1 MSVVVS
7 VEDTGA
13 CRKQL
18 TIEVPP
24 EEVEST
30 TRSIVGR
37 YAKSA
42 RIPGFR
48 PGKVPA
54 HLVRKRFGEDIDR
67 DVVEALVPRYWE
79 RAREEQG
86 IDPLGQPRLTDVGA
100 VTSGEPLRFVAV
112 VEVRPAVELGELDG
126 FELPDSPSAA
136 TDEEVEEAIEDLRR
150 QAGEWKDAERP
161 AARGDLAVLR
171 IREDP
176 RAGTPSAEGAEAE
189 QGAETA
195 ETAAYPPAA
204 DEDPSA
210 AADAAEPAAADP
222 PAADPPATTW
232 QSIEIEVGEPRVWEE
247 LSLAVTGLAAGQ
259 RTRFTRRPEEG
270 SEAEP
275 RSFEL
280 EIEAVREREPAP
292 LDDDFAKKVGDFADV
307 TALRQAVVDNLARG
321 KRQERFGRRREA
333 LLEQLRGRY
342 PLALPQG
349 VVDSEVEGM
358 VREFAHDLAHRGI
371 DPRQAQVDWD
381 KLAGELRGPAE
392 RRVHER
398 LLLDA
403 VAEREGVTATAEEA
417 EALIAAISQAERAP
431 VERVREA
438 LGGPEGIAARL
449 RRDKAVRHLLGEEEE
464 PPAAAEISTLTDT
477 EATTVASEG

>member
-1 MSVVVS
+1 MSVVVA
-7 VEDTGA
+7 VEDTGV

-18 TIEVPP
+18 TIEVPR
-24 EEVEST
+24 EEVET
-30 TRSIVGR
+30 ATRRVVGR

-54 HLVRKRFGEDIDR
+54 HLVRKRYQEDIDR
-67 DVVEALVPRYWE
+67 DVVELLVPQYWE
-79 RAREEQG
+79 RAREQEG

-100 VTSGEPLRFVAV
+100 VAAGEPLRFVAV
-112 VEVRPAVELGELDG
+112 VEVRPAVELADLGG
-126 FELPDSPSAA
+126 FELPEPPAAPS
-136 TDEEVEEAIEDLRR
+136 DEEVEEAIEDLRR

-171 IREDP
+171 IREEK
-176 RAGTPSAEGAEAE
+176 RGGAEGADEEKGEAAE
-189 QGAETA
+189 GEAAESEAAEGA
-195 ETAAYPPAA
+195 
-204 DEDPSA
+204 
-210 AADAAEPAAADP
+210 AAEPAEPIAAE
-222 PAADPPATTW
+222 W
-232 QSIEIEVGEPRVWEE
+232 QTIEVEVGEPRVWEE
-247 LSLAVTGLAAGQ
+247 LSLAITGLAAGQ

-270 SEAEP
+270 TAEGGGETQP

-280 EIEAVREREPAP
+280 EVEAVREREPAP
-292 LDDDFAKKVGDFADV
+292 LDDDFAKKVGDFSDV
-307 TALRQAVVDNLARG
+307 AALRQAVVANLTRG
-321 KRQERFGRRREA
+321 KRQERLQKRREA
-333 LLEQLRGRY
+333 LLEQLRTRY

-371 DPRQAQVDWD
+371 DPRQAQIDWD
-381 KLAGELRGPAE
+381 KLAGEVRGPAE

-403 VAEREGVTATAEEA
+403 VAEREGIVATADEA
-417 EALIAAISQAERAP
+417 EALIAAISKAERAP

-449 RRDKAVRHLLGEEEE
+449 RRDKAVRHLLGDEE
-464 PPAAAEISTLTDT
+464 PEAAEAFADTSPETET
-477 EATTVASEG
+477 EAASAASEG

>member
-1 MSVVVS
+1 MSVVVA

-112 VEVRPAVELGELDG
+112 VEVRPEVELGELAG
-126 FELPDSPSAA
+126 FELPDPPSAA

-150 QAGEWKDAERP
+150 QAGEWKDVERP

-176 RAGTPSAEGAEAE
+176 RGGTPAAEGAEAG
-189 QGAETA
+189 QSAEAA
-195 ETAAYPPAA
+195 EGQP
-204 DEDPSA
+204 
-210 AADAAEPAAADP
+210 AADAAEPAATA
-222 PAADPPATTW
+222 W
-232 QSIEIEVGEPRVWEE
+232 QSIEVEVGEPRVWEE

-259 RTRFTRRPEEG
+259 RTRFTRRPEGAGEG
-270 SEAEP
+270 GAEAEP

-307 TALRQAVVDNLARG
+307 AALRQAVVDNLARG

-381 KLAGELRGPAE
+381 KLAGELRAPAE

-464 PPAAAEISTLTDT
+464 PTASAEISTLTDT
-477 EATTVASEG
+477 EAATVASEG

>member
-1 MSVVVS
+1 MSVVVA
-7 VEDTGA
+7 VEDTGV

-18 TIEVPP
+18 TIEVPR
-24 EEVEST
+24 EEVET
-30 TRSIVGR
+30 ATRRVVGR

-54 HLVRKRFGEDIDR
+54 HLVRKRYQEDIDR
-67 DVVEALVPRYWE
+67 DVVELLVPQYWE
-79 RAREEQG
+79 RAREQEG

-100 VTSGEPLRFVAV
+100 VAAGEPLRFVAV
-112 VEVRPAVELGELDG
+112 VEVRPAVELADLGG
-126 FELPDSPSAA
+126 FELPEPPAA
-136 TDEEVEEAIEDLRR
+136 PTDEEVDEAIEDLRR

-171 IREDP
+171 IREEK
-176 RAGTPSAEGAEAE
+176 RAGGTTGAEGADEE
-189 QGAETA
+189 KGEGAEGEGA
-195 ETAAYPPAA
+195 E
-204 DEDPSA
+204 SA
-210 AADAAEPAAADP
+210 AADTAAAEPVAAE
-222 PAADPPATTW
+222 W
-232 QSIEIEVGEPRVWEE
+232 QTIEVEVGEPRVWEE
-247 LSLAVTGLAAGQ
+247 LSLAITGLAAGQ

-270 SEAEP
+270 TAEGGGETQP

-280 EIEAVREREPAP
+280 EVEAVREREPAA
-292 LDDDFAKKVGDFADV
+292 LDDDFAKKVGEFSDV
-307 TALRQAVVDNLARG
+307 AALRQAVVANLTRG
-321 KRQERFGRRREA
+321 KRQERLQKRREA
-333 LLEQLRGRY
+333 LLEQLRTRY

-371 DPRQAQVDWD
+371 DPRQAQIDWD
-381 KLAGELRGPAE
+381 KLAGEVRGPAE

-403 VAEREGVTATAEEA
+403 VAEREGIVATADEA
-417 EALIAAISQAERAP
+417 EALIAAISKAERAP

-449 RRDKAVRHLLGEEEE
+449 RRDKAVRHLLGDED
-464 PPAAAEISTLTDT
+464 PDAAEAFGDGSPETDVPETET
-477 EATTVASEG
+477 EAASAASEG